1 MERIVMLAQDKNIG
15 TRVQNN
21 VRIALKVLDT
31 YNLFLNVH
39 ANQPLPIKFLKAYVL
54 PVILLSISIN
64 QLNNVFHV
72 NLQKN
77 SIQWLKNV
85 NARKLYPMT
94 QLQDVSAATSLNIM
108 TLLTKLAKIANK
120 ISYLIFLNK
129 NALDVLK
136 RNLFSERTLANL
148 AHKTNI

>member
-54 PVILLSISIN
+54 RVTLQSISIN

-77 SIQWLKNV
+77 SIQ
-85 NARKLYPMT
+85 
-94 QLQDVSAATSLNIM
+94 
-108 TLLTKLAKIANK
+108 
-120 ISYLIFLNK
+120 
-129 NALDVLK
+129 
-136 RNLFSERTLANL
+136 
-148 AHKTNI
+148 